1 MKISE
6 DDLLEVIKSL
16 AFEVDKEEIANF
28 AEIEVEDV
36 EEIEKKYAKDI
47 EERRRIAEEQE
58 EEE

>member
-6 DDLLEVIKSL
+6 DNLLEVIKSL

-28 AEIEVEDV
+28 AEIEVKDV

-47 EERRRIAEEQE
+47 EERKRIAEEE
-58 EEE
+58 EE